1 MNPGRPPASAA
12 MQQATSAQLNSGAGH
27 GSGRASY
34 EGNDLSTV
42 ASGTGRSEWRREEH
56 GRFMQALENYGS
68 RRTGDEWKLITDYVG
83 TRTIEEVRLHGRQYL
98 QRLVQQLPPS
108 PVTATP
114 NRYFTTAGSQN
125 DPNRQN
131 YQVPRDVNLQ
141 KPRGDKGKRAGPQS
155 TAPLGGS
162 NSLSTAALEAAQAMN
177 MQFYNQSLQS
187 VQPQQQPQQGGPTA
201 PHRNGRRKPWT
212 FQEDKAFETALAG
225 WAGCKSY
232 PWAKIAAAIP
242 GMTVKD
248 VRSRYE
254 AMVGEIASIEAGDVP
269 APESSKSTG
278 GARTQPPTSTLS
290 RRAVPPPPIEVP
302 PSNVGKDGAVGAF
315 PSSTRSRRDSITML
329 SPTFLDLL
337 ANEAESE
344 EKSPLPALP
353 LPFPGLTNLPSP
365 LFSPTLLPSGS
376 PGFFSPGNKK
386 SAARGQPD
394 KKFSSVEGDVKME
407 EIDAGPPAAAGKSD
421 DPRRSTTPRIW
432 NDFLADDF
440 KFDDPLGTTPSHSSR
455 KTPRSKASAN
465 TGEGSSTTK
474 TAESDAGKQ
483 DVEMAD
489 ASAA

>member
-42 ASGTGRSEWRREEH
+42 SSGTGRSEWRREEH

-131 YQVPRDVNLQ
+131 YQ
-141 KPRGDKGKRAGPQS
+141 
-155 TAPLGGS
+155 
-162 NSLSTAALEAAQAMN
+162 AMN

-242 GMTVKD
+242 GMTAKD

-254 AMVGEIASIEAGDVP
+254 AMVGEVASIEAGDVP
-269 APESSKSTG
+269 VPESLKSTG

-474 TAESDAGKQ
+474 TAESDAGEQ